1 MGACDKRALY
11 FCDFVAYD
19 FRIMVDIKYI
29 REHQEEVKK
38 AIKGKHID
46 LDLDALLEA
55 DRNRIESQRKMEELS
70 ARKNELN
77 EMMKVAKS
85 AQERDPIIEEGKQ
98 VKERSAE
105 AEVAYREAKE
115 LFDRLMVRVP
125 TVPSKDTPEGASD
138 EDNVEIYRWGEPK
151 KFDFEPKD
159 HVRLA
164 QDLDIVDFEKGA
176 KISGYRGYYLKN
188 EGMQLVMALMMYAVN
203 KMAQKGYTTMI
214 PPTLVKGFSLFGSG
228 YFKGLDYDP
237 EVDEIYQIATTDKDA
252 EGATSKDKKF
262 LVGTAEPSLLAYYS
276 DEVLKEE
283 QLPIRLAGYSQCYR
297 SEIGSYGKDTKG
309 MYRVHEFMKV
319 EQVVIAKA
327 DEDEANKLQQEM
339 MDISREMHEELGLPY
354 RQIQICVG
362 DMSAGKFRAFD
373 IEAWMPGLNRWGETG
388 SASNFVDWQA
398 RRLNVKYV
406 DKNGDRKFVYMLN
419 NTALPSPRSFIAILE
434 NYQQADGSVLIPE
447 VLQKYTGF
455 AKIEARK

>member
-1 MGACDKRALY
+1 
-11 FCDFVAYD
+11 
-19 FRIMVDIKYI
+19 MVDIKYI
-29 REHQEEVKK
+29 RDNAEAVKG
-38 AIKGKHID
+38 AIKNKHID
-46 LDLDALLEA
+46 LNLDELLKA
-55 DRNRIESQRKMEELS
+55 DKERVGLQQKVEQLS
-70 ARKNELN
+70 ALKNELN
-77 EMMKVAKS
+77 ERMKTAS
-85 AQERDPIIEEGKQ
+85 AEERGTIIEEGKK
-98 VKERSAE
+98 VKEDLATAE
-105 AEVAYREAKE
+105 PTYREAKQA
-115 LFDRLMVRVP
+115 FDELMVRVP
-125 TVPSKDTPEGASD
+125 TVPSKDTPIGVSEA
-138 EDNVEIYRWGEPK
+138 DNVEIYKWGEPK
-151 KFDFEPKD
+151 TFDFAAKD
-159 HVRLA
+159 HVQLA

-176 KISGYRGYYLKN
+176 KVGGYRGYYLKN

-203 KMAQKGYTTMI
+203 KMAQKGYTTMM

-228 YFKGLDYDP
+228 YFKGMEYDP
-237 EVDEIYQIATTDKDA
+237 EVDEIYQIATSDKDV
-252 EGATSKDKKF
+252 EGATTKDKKF
-262 LVGTAEPSLLAYYS
+262 LVGTAEPSLLAYYA

-319 EQVVIAKA
+319 EQVVIVKA
-327 DEDEANKLQQEM
+327 DEEEANKLQQEM

-354 RQIQICVG
+354 RQIQICTG

-388 SASNFVDWQA
+388 SASNFVDWQS

-406 DKNGDRKFVYMLN
+406 DKNGERKYVYMLN

-434 NYQQADGSVLIPE
+434 NYQQVDGSVLIPE